1 MIVPLMSLDLVIL
14 TQEAASSYEQ
24 ALSIYHSEDEEGDP
38 ATPELKEFA
47 DEIDVRFG
55 DDDWPFTVDPLLFPD
70 HVSLEIA
77 RQRWGGV
84 VPDIVGLAR
93 TRRLVVL
100 DPQYERLF
108 PPGTNYE

>member
-1 MIVPLMSLDLVIL
+1 MSLDLVVL
-14 TQEAASSYEQ
+14 TPEAASSYEQ

-38 ATPELKEFA
+38 ATPELKAFA

-55 DDDWPFTVDPLLFPD
+55 DDDWPFTGDPLLFPD

-77 RQRWGGV
+77 HQRWAEV
-84 VPDIVGLAR
+84 VPEIVGLAHI
-93 TRRLVVL
+93 RRLVVL